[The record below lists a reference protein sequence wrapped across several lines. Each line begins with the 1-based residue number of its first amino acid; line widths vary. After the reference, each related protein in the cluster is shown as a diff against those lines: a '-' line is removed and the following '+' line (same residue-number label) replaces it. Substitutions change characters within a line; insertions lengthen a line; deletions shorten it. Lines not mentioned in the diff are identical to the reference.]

1 MTTLTIE
8 ENETPKYSVKQA
20 AELTGLTLNQV
31 RLWERR
37 YQLICPKRAANGYR
51 LYSQNDLDILQYA
64 LRETQKGVGIQTV
77 AEQVQ
82 TEREAIL
89 SKIQQKKTPATFKE
103 IKADDA
109 FQVPH
114 LDKMLQAVQNG
125 DPIQFE
131 RLLVQAQAGHT
142 FAESLRTIDLPV
154 LARIGELTS
163 HNKLSIS
170 CSHLASAIIRRRI
183 LSHVHNLGIPKSNQ
197 SVMLACAPLDYH
209 ELGLLCC
216 LLELTQELIPSVYFG
231 ANLPF
236 SELSRYAEKAKPA
249 AILLSVVAPMTDRDA
264 QNLTNQ
270 IQTELLK
277 IAPVAVGG
285 YEAEKRRHLFEDAG
299 IYVTRQVQDIFKWRP
314 IRALKTQN
322 T

>member
-1 MTTLTIE
+1 MSTLSIE
-8 ENETPKYSVKQA
+8 QNDTPRYSVKQA
-20 AELTGLTLNQV
+20 SELTGLTLNQV

-37 YQLICPKRAANGYR
+37 YNLICPQRAANGYR
-51 LYSQNDLDILQYA
+51 LYSQNDLDILNYA

-82 TEREAIL
+82 TGKAEIL
-89 SKIQQKKTPATFKE
+89 AKIQQKKTPAFKA

-109 FQVPH
+109 FQVPQ
-114 LDKMLQAVQNG
+114 LEKMLQTVQNG
-125 DPIQFE
+125 DPVQFE

-142 FAESLRTIDLPV
+142 FAESLRSIDLPV

-163 HNKLSIS
+163 HGKLSIS

-183 LSHVHNLGIPKSNQ
+183 LSHVHNLGIPKSHQ

-216 LLELTQELIPSVYFG
+216 LLELTQELIPTVYFG

-236 SELSRYAEKAKPA
+236 SELIRYAEKAKPT

-270 IQTELLK
+270 IQKELLK

-299 IYVTRQVQDIFKWRP
+299 IHVTRQIQDIFKWRP
-314 IRALKTQN
+314 IRALKTQE